1 MSSEKMIEKASR
13 DCDELAKKYNV
24 PISAVVWIGDNRYIV
39 VKDGKQILD

>member
-1 MSSEKMIEKASR
+1 MPEWLLKKIEKDKKELSASY
-13 DCDELAKKYNV
+13 EV